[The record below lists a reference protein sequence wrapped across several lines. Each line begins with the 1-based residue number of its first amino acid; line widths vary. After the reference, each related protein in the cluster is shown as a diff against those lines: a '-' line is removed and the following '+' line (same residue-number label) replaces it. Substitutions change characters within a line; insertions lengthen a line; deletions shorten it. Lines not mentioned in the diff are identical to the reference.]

1 MLRITLT
8 LTRPRRRAAAAVP
21 LILVLA
27 LAFALSGSARAPAA
41 RAGEPAAVR
50 SAAVAPTQPA
60 GLRRHFYVTAHKVP
74 ADGVLS
80 ACAPGY
86 HAASIWEILDVSNL
100 TYDAAHP
107 AAFTRAD
114 SGYGP
119 PSAWYGW
126 VRTGYVSSASAT
138 AGTGNCY
145 AWTSTAKGVYG
156 TAVGLP
162 YAWEIAP
169 GDMSTWDATPAACAA
184 TGPVWC
190 VGEFNAIYLPV
201 VLRSAQ

>member
-8 LTRPRRRAAAAVP
+8 LTQGRRRAAALA
-21 LILVLA
+21 LVLLA
-27 LAFALSGSARAPAA
+27 LALSFSLSSSARAPAA
-41 RAGEPAAVR
+41 RAGEPAVVR
-50 SAAVAPTQPA
+50 PAAAAPTQPA

-74 ADGVLS
+74 ADQVLG

-114 SGYGP
+114 SGQGP

-126 VRTGYVSSASAT
+126 VRTGYSSSSNST
-138 AGTGNCY
+138 AGMGNCY
-145 AWTSTAKGVYG
+145 AWTSTSNSAHG
-156 TAVGLP
+156 TAVGLS

-169 GDMSTWDATPAACAA
+169 GDISTWDAESFGCDTV
-184 TGPVWC
+184 GPVWC
-190 VGEFNAIYLPV
+190 VGDFHSIYLPV
-201 VLRSAQ
+201 VMRNAQ